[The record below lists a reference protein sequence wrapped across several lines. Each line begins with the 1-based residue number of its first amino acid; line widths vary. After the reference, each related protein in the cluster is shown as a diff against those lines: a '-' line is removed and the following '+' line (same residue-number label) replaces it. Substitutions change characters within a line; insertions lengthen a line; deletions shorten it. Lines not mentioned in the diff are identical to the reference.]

1 MLQKYQA
8 PTFSKSVLDDKN
20 KAIPDDKL
28 KTHEENGQLVYSND
42 DGKKYLKD
50 SNGFY
55 YMENN
60 EKIRMDEKGNK
71 YVVKQNFAYKIN
83 DNSLKIGA

>member
-1 MLQKYQA
+1 
-8 PTFSKSVLDDKN
+8 
-20 KAIPDDKL
+20 
-28 KTHEENGQLVYSND
+28 
-42 DGKKYLKD
+42 
-50 SNGFY
+50 
-55 YMENN
+55 MENN